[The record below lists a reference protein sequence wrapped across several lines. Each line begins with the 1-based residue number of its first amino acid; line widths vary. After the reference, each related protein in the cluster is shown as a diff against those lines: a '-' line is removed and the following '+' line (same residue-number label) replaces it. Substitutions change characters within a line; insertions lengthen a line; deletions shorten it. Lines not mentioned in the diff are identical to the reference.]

1 MRAMPNEEIP
11 STYAEKKNKIV
22 EGTPR
27 RLYPISPSM
36 RPTYAGTGRVI
47 SGHDMV
53 NRLEVDLEKTKYLLL
68 YNSI

>member
-27 RLYPISPSM
+27 RLYISHFPFNEADLC
-36 RPTYAGTGRVI
+36 RDGK
-47 SGHDMV
+47 GHF
-53 NRLEVDLEKTKYLLL
+53 R
-68 YNSI
+68 S